1 MLLFHLV
8 FIFEGSKETKYC
20 SMEVICYDQ
29 KNSKPYHLIGTHC
42 GVRVERVPK
51 N

>member
-1 MLLFHLV
+1 MFFV
-8 FIFEGSKETKYC
+8 FGGSKETKYC
-20 SMEVICYDQ
+20 SKEVNGYVQ
-29 KNSKPYHLIGTHC
+29 KNGKPYHLIGTHC